1 MKERYMARF
10 YTRTQLEHSITG
22 GGLHD
27 SIQMKIE
34 KGFNKELS
42 GGVALVVQPYS
53 FFSGLSTGTTHGTPN
68 AYDTHVPLV
77 LFGEGVR
84 RGKYSYPVSPS
95 IISATLSDLLG
106 ISVPSNSSGVAWHGI
121 IR

>member
-84 RGKYSYPVSPS
+84 RG
-95 IISATLSDLLG
+95 
-106 ISVPSNSSGVAWHGI
+106 N
-121 IR
+121 IRIPFLQASFLRH